1 MTYPDLNSI
10 LLSHNHKYSVSVVL
24 KWIIT
29 HLFLCN
35 YSQFDKH
42 RKPKSTFF
50 MELNPAPFLT
60 HQGANEHDG
69 FHLKRHLCK
78 ESFISERGT
87 AAVLKSLYIILM
99 GIIPSSPGWLKPGR
113 CLLFAYYFKVGSRQ
127 CEESYTYGCPSPTQ
141 SISVSEGKVMGLGV
155 GGVWGKAN
163 SKGLNTQSK
172 HYPMFELHTL
182 SPTVLPHTRTLPS
195 QSYSC

>member
-1 MTYPDLNSI
+1 M
-10 LLSHNHKYSVSVVL
+10 
-24 KWIIT
+24 
-29 HLFLCN
+29 FLCN

-60 HQGANEHDG
+60 HQGANEHDR
-69 FHLKRHLCK
+69 FHLKQHLSK
-78 ESFISERGT
+78 ETFNVSLMWKSSCSEVS
-87 AAVLKSLYIILM
+87 AAHSDGKMQRSSPAPADWNPLNAYFSPIILKLAPGSARKATPM
-99 GIIPSSPGWLKPGR
+99 GVPAPLR
-113 CLLFAYYFKVGSRQ
+113 LFLYQKERWWVCG
-127 CEESYTYGCPSPTQ
+127 
-141 SISVSEGKVMGLGV
+141 

-163 SKGLNTQSK
+163 SEGLNTQSK

-182 SPTVLPHTRTLPS
+182 SPTVLPNTRALPS

>member
-1 MTYPDLNSI
+1 M
-10 LLSHNHKYSVSVVL
+10 
-24 KWIIT
+24 
-29 HLFLCN
+29 FLCN

-60 HQGANEHDG
+60 HRGANEHDG
-69 FHLKRHLCK
+69 FHLKAASVLRDFYCMSDVDQQLFWSCSS
-78 ESFISERGT
+78 SFCLGET
-87 AAVLKSLYIILM
+87 AAEL
-99 GIIPSSPGWLKPGR
+99 SSPGSLKPVQ
-113 CLLFAYYFKVGSRQ
+113 CLFFAYYFEVGSRR
-127 CEESYTYGCPSPTQ
+127 CEESYTYGSPSPTQ
-141 SISVSEGKVMGLGV
+141 SISVSEGKVMGLWGKKG

-163 SKGLNTQSK
+163 SEGLNTQSK

-182 SPTVLPHTRTLPS
+182 SPTVLPHTRALPS